1 MTQDLDEPPSMNASS
16 NSTDDATAQTADTEK
31 QGLLEKVKDFF
42 STKSDTTLRE
52 TIEEYII
59 EETENNGMASVSMHE
74 RELISNVLELS
85 GVCALDVMIPR
96 ADIVCIEQ
104 NAGTEELFSLLSE
117 RQYSRIPVYKETLDH
132 VIGTIHVK
140 DILATLARGE
150 KVVIKNLVRD
160 VPTVS
165 PSMPVLDLLL
175 QMRISKKHMA
185 LVIDEYGG
193 IDGLVTIGDLIE
205 AIIGEVNDE
214 YNPDEQPEI
223 IANND
228 GTVTADARI
237 ELEEFEKIF
246 GEVLTEEEREECDTL
261 GGLVFFLAGRVPVKG
276 EIIKHPSDMK
286 FEILEAD
293 PRRVSRLSIH
303 QIPEQQAAE

>member
-1 MTQDLDEPPSMNASS
+1 MTQELDEPPS
-16 NSTDDATAQTADTEK
+16 TTAPSCNDGAFPDKTEPEK
-31 QGLLEKVKDFF
+31 IGLLERIKSIF
-42 STKSDTTLRE
+42 SPKTDATLRE
-52 TIEEYII
+52 TIEEYID
-59 EETENNGMASVSMHE
+59 EELENDGEASVSVHE
-74 RELISNVLELS
+74 RELISNVLDLS
-85 GVCALDVMIPR
+85 DVSALDVMIPR
-96 ADIVCIEQ
+96 ADIVCIDE
-104 NAGTEELFSLLSE
+104 NTKANELFLLLSE
-117 RQYSRIPVYKETLDH
+117 RQYSRIPVYKDTLDH

-140 DILATLARGE
+140 DILAALARNE
-150 KVVIKNLVRD
+150 KVVIKDLVRE

-193 IDGLVTIGDLIE
+193 TDGLVTIGDLIE

-223 IANND
+223 ITQND
-228 GTVTADARI
+228 GSITADARI
-237 ELEEFEKIF
+237 ELKEFEEIF
-246 GEVLTEEEREECDTL
+246 GDILSEEEREESDTL
-261 GGLVFFLAGRVPVKG
+261 GGLVFFLAGRVPVRG
-276 EIIKHPSDMK
+276 EIISHSSGMQ

-293 PRRVSRLSIH
+293 PRRVNRLSIL